1 MARPAA
7 VPMTTPA
14 ETERFAELSGWFAG
28 RSERTIETSCAQVFL
43 AGARAWKIKRPVD
56 YGYLDYSTTEK
67 RRWAL
72 ERELRFNRLAAPDIY
87 LAVRS
92 VTREADGG
100 LAVDGLGE
108 VLEHVLEMRRFDEAS
123 VLSERP
129 WVIDGGLADQLG
141 RATARFH
148 VEAERRA
155 GGEGGA
161 LGYTVASN
169 ARVLATFKDVLGAQ
183 AVDDLINRTN
193 AALDA
198 ARPLLERRGGAGYL
212 RRCHG
217 DLHLGNVLLENGAPV
232 LFDCIEFNDA
242 LGEMDVLYDLG
253 FLLMDLDFRRRT
265 DAANR
270 VLNAWLDES
279 DRTLPADHW
288 EGLSLLPLILS
299 VRAGIRTHVNAF
311 AGDLAAAGA
320 YLAAARE
327 HLTPKLASL
336 TAIGGLSGT
345 GKSTLARMAAP
356 GIGSAPGAVVLRTD
370 EVRKRLFKAGAL
382 EALGPDAYTGEAHA
396 RVYDQMR
403 AEAAAVLAAGRPVIL
418 DATFMDGGERAKV
431 EALARDAGVR
441 FEGVW
446 LQSDPEILRERVAKR
461 RGDASDA
468 GLSVLEDQLLHAPPP
483 PEDWTLVTDQ
493 DFDSEARK
501 LTEKLGG

>member
-1 MARPAA
+1 
-7 VPMTTPA
+7 MTTPA
-14 ETERFAELSGWFAG
+14 EARRFAELSTWFAS
-28 RSERTIETSCAQVFL
+28 RSEKTIETSCAQVFL

-100 LAVDGLGE
+100 LSVDGDGE
-108 VLEHVLEMRRFDEAS
+108 VLEHVLEMRRFDETS
-123 VLSERP
+123 VLAERP
-129 WVIDGGLADQLG
+129 WVIDGALADQLG
-141 RATARFH
+141 RAAARFH
-148 VEAERRA
+148 HEAERRA
-155 GGEGGA
+155 GDDGGA
-161 LGYTVASN
+161 LAWTVASN
-169 ARVLATFKDVLGAQ
+169 AGVLATFRDQLGA
-183 AVDDLINRTN
+183 ADVDDLIDRTQI
-193 AALDA
+193 ALEA
-198 ARPLLERRGGAGYL
+198 ARPLLARRGAQGLL

-270 VLNAWLDES
+270 VLNAWLDETG
-279 DRTLPADHW
+279 RTAPEDHW

-311 AGDLAAAGA
+311 AGDLTAAAA
-320 YLAAARE
+320 YLAAARA
-327 HLTPKLASL
+327 HLDVRPPALV
-336 TAIGGLSGT
+336 AIGGLSGS
-345 GKSTLARMAAP
+345 GKSTLARLAAP
-356 GIGSAPGAVVLRTD
+356 GIGPTPGAVVLRTD
-370 EVRKRLFKAGAL
+370 EIRKRLFAAGPL
-382 EALGPDAYTGEAHA
+382 EPLGPEAYTPQAHEA
-396 RVYDQMR
+396 VYDRMR
-403 AEAAAVLAAGRPVIL
+403 SEAAAVLAAGRAVIL
-418 DATFMDGGERAKV
+418 DATFMDADERAR
-431 EALARDAGVR
+431 AADLAARAGVA

-446 LQSDPEILRERVAKR
+446 LESDPEVLRARIAAR

-468 GLSVLEDQLLHAPPP
+468 DLAVLEAQLRDYSGPPQG
-483 PEDWTLVTDQ
+483 WTVVTDD
-493 DFDSEARK
+493 DFDAEARI
-501 LTEKLGG
+501 LIERLS

>member
-1 MARPAA
+1 
-7 VPMTTPA
+7 MTTPA
-14 ETERFAELSGWFAG
+14 ETDRFAELSAWFAD
-28 RSERTIETSCAQVFL
+28 RSDKTIETSCAQVFL

-100 LAVDGLGE
+100 LTVDGKGE
-108 VLEHVLEMRRFDEAS
+108 VLEHVLEMRRFDETS

-129 WVIDGGLADQLG
+129 WVIDGPLADQLG

-148 VEAERRA
+148 REAERQEGA
-155 GGEGGA
+155 EGGA
-161 LGYTVASN
+161 LGWTVASN
-169 ARVLATFKDVLGAQ
+169 ARVLATFRDKLDAE
-183 AVDDLINRTN
+183 AVDDLIARTQ

-198 ARPLLERRGGAGYL
+198 AKPLLKARGAAGYL

-270 VLNAWLDES
+270 VLNAWLDEAAR
-279 DRTLPADHW
+279 DLPPDHW
-288 EGLSLLPLILS
+288 QGLSLLPLILS

-311 AGDLAAAGA
+311 AGDLTAAAA
-320 YLAAARE
+320 YLAAARA
-327 HLTPKLASL
+327 HLTERAPALV
-336 TAIGGLSGT
+336 AIGGMSGT
-345 GKSTLARMAAP
+345 GKSTLARLAAP
-356 GIGSAPGAVVLRTD
+356 GIGSVPGAVVLRTD
-370 EVRKRLFKAGAL
+370 EVRKRLFEAGPL
-382 EALGPDAYTGEAHA
+382 QPLGPEAYTQNAHA
-396 RVYDQMR
+396 RVYEKMR
-403 AEAAAVLAAGRPVIL
+403 QEAAAVLAAGQPVIL
-418 DATFMDGGERAKV
+418 DATFLDAAEREKV
-431 EALARDAGVR
+431 EALAAKAGVR

-446 LQSDPEILRERVAKR
+446 LQSDPDVLRERVAKR

-468 GLSVLEDQLLHAPPP
+468 DVAVLEAQLRDAPNPP
-483 PEDWTLVTDQ
+483 AGWTLVTDD
-493 DFDSEARK
+493 DFDNEARV
-501 LTEKLGG
+501 LTERLA

>member
-1 MARPAA
+1 
-7 VPMTTPA
+7 MTTPA
-14 ETERFAELSGWFAG
+14 EAARFAELSAWFAD
-28 RSERTIETSCAQVFL
+28 RSEKAIETSCARVFL

-92 VTREADGG
+92 VTRDADGA
-100 LAVDGLGE
+100 LAVDGAGE
-108 VLEHVLEMRRFDEAS
+108 VLEHVLEMRRFDETS
-123 VLSERP
+123 VLAERP
-129 WVIDGGLADQLG
+129 WVIDGPLADQLG

-148 VEAERRA
+148 RDAERRP
-155 GGEGGA
+155 GEDGGA
-161 LGYTVASN
+161 LAWTVASN
-169 ARVLATFKDVLGAQ
+169 ARVLVTFRDQLGAVE
-183 AVDDLINRTN
+183 VDDLIARTQ

-198 ARPLLERRGGAGYL
+198 ALPLLARRGAQGQL

-270 VLNAWLDES
+270 VLNAWLDEAGRS
-279 DRTLPADHW
+279 APADHW
-288 EGLSLLPLILS
+288 DGLSLLPLILS

-311 AGDLAAAGA
+311 AGDLTAASA
-320 YLAAARE
+320 YLAAARA
-327 HLTPKLASL
+327 HLDVKPPALV
-336 TAIGGLSGT
+336 AIGGLSGS
-345 GKSTLARMAAP
+345 GKSTLSRLAAP
-356 GIGSAPGAVVLRTD
+356 GIGPTPGAVILRTD
-370 EVRKRLFKAGAL
+370 EIRKRLYGAGPL
-382 EALGPDAYTGEAHA
+382 EPLGPEAYTPDAHH

-403 AEAAAVLAAGRPVIL
+403 REAAAVLAAGRAVIL
-418 DATFMDGGERAKV
+418 DATFMDAAERARV
-431 EALARDAGVR
+431 AALASDAGVV

-446 LQSDPEILRERVAKR
+446 LHSEPEVLRARVAAR

-468 GLSVLEDQLLHAPPP
+468 DVGILESQLAAYRGPP
-483 PEDWTLVTDQ
+483 DGWIVVTDH
-493 DFDSEARK
+493 DFDAEARS
-501 LTEKLGG
+501 LIERLC

>member
-1 MARPAA
+1 
-7 VPMTTPA
+7 MTTPA
-14 ETERFAELSGWFAG
+14 ENERFAELSAWFGA
-28 RSERTIETSCAQVFL
+28 RSERMIETSCAQVFL

-56 YGYLDYSTTEK
+56 YGYLDYSTTDK

-87 LAVRS
+87 LSVRS
-92 VTREADGG
+92 VTREADGA
-100 LAVDGLGE
+100 LAVDGAGE
-108 VLEHVLEMRRFDEAS
+108 VLEMRRFDEHA
-123 VLSERP
+123 VLAERP
-129 WVIDGGLADQLG
+129 WVIDGPLADQLG

-148 VEAERRA
+148 KDAELRD

-169 ARVLATFKDVLGAQ
+169 ARVLTTFKDVLGAE
-183 AVDDLINRTN
+183 AVDDLIARTQ

-198 ARPLLERRGGAGYL
+198 ALPLLKRRGQAGFL

-270 VLNAWLDES
+270 VLNAWLDEAG
-279 DRTLPADHW
+279 RYLPADHW
-288 EGLSLLPLILS
+288 QGLRLLPLILS

-311 AGDLAAAGA
+311 AGDLTAAGA
-320 YLAAARE
+320 YLAAARA
-327 HLTPKLASL
+327 HLDPKPAALV
-336 TAIGGLSGT
+336 AIGGLSGT

-356 GIGSAPGAVVLRTD
+356 GLGGAPGAVVLRTD
-370 EVRKRLFKAGAL
+370 EVRKRLF
-382 EALGPDAYTGEAHA
+382 EAASLQKLGPQAYTPQAHA
-396 RVYDQMR
+396 QVYDQMR
-403 AEAAAVLAAGRPVIL
+403 AEAAAVLAAGCSVIL
-418 DATFMDGGERAKV
+418 DATFLDPGERGKV
-431 EALARDAGVR
+431 EALAKQAGVA

-446 LQSDPEILRERVAKR
+446 LQSDPALLRERVAKR

-468 GLSVLEDQLLHAPPP
+468 DVAVLEAQLKDYAGPPAG
-483 PEDWTLVTDQ
+483 WTLVTDE

-501 LTEKLGG
+501 LIERLGG